1 MLFVHAAA
9 LSLTELD
16 AVRRLN
22 ARSHR
27 HECEACLRAWP
38 TIASAPSRRS
48 IATTPRLVGSDA
60 LVAPGN
66 APFGSRALVHATVEP
81 VLAPE
86 TCADIIAEAEERAA
100 ADGWGS
106 RYTLQSGSDELHLA
120 DLPRASAAVAA
131 ALPDIAAIAAAALLP
146 PEHKPSDLRVLNALV
161 VRYDAARS
169 KDHMA
174 PHGDANL
181 LTVNVALSAGHE
193 GGGTWFLPP

>member
-16 AVRRLN
+16 AIRRLN

-38 TIASAPSRRS
+38 TIASAPSCRS

-120 DLPRASAAVAA
+120 DLPRGSAAVAA
-131 ALPDIAAIAAAALLP
+131 ALPDIAAIATAALLP